1 MAELLVPAAVLV
13 VGPLVSAAIILIARL
28 THSGLHPTTAAE
40 EADDAPPDAVAG
52 TAAIT
57 AAHPRPAPAPL
68 ARPWTLA
75 ASLPRTEVSRG

>member
-40 EADDAPPDAVAG
+40 EADDAPPDALA
-52 TAAIT
+52 AAIT
-57 AAHPRPAPAPL
+57 AAHPRPTPTPL
-68 ARPWTLA
+68 TRPWTLA